1 MTMVDLTDKCKANET
16 AACCGV
22 DIGTIIDN
30 NDCSVPYEALFTT
43 EKEATDALT
52 KLTKIARDIE
62 SDPCQITHKV
72 TPVGDGFQLSANFNF
87 SCGAESMI
95 FQFKLR

>member
-1 MTMVDLTDKCKANET
+1 MVDLTNKCKANET

-22 DIGTIIDN
+22 DIGTIIS
-30 NDCSVPYEALFTT
+30 NDDCVVPYEAIFTT
-43 EKEATDALT
+43 QQDAEQTLA
-52 KLTKIARDIE
+52 KFTKIARDIE
-62 SDPCQITHKV
+62 SEPCLITHEIEQVDEGYK
-72 TPVGDGFQLSANFNF
+72 LSANFTF